1 MIEET
6 TINAAVDYLES
17 REEEFELLVEDFG
30 QAQPA
35 LLAYVLSESTDVLT
49 NHEKEYLL
57 FLALT
62 VWKSFELEGLGKII
76 QEVEPE
82 VIEEKED
89 VFWGWISESKERDFN
104 KKIDRFF
111 EESEEEELFA
121 FLEDALEMEENE
133 WLTPQ
138 GREAIFVFMA
148 TLIEVLSEAVKK
160 G

>member
-1 MIEET
+1 MIEEK
-6 TINAAVDYLES
+6 TIDSAVDYLES

-35 LLAYVLSESTDVLT
+35 LLAYILSESTEVLT
-49 NHEKEYLL
+49 NYEKEYLL

-62 VWKSFELEGLGKII
+62 VWKSFDIDGLGKII
-76 QEVEPE
+76 PE
-82 VIEEKED
+82 VDPTQIEEKED
-89 VFWGWISESKERDFN
+89 IFWGWMGDSKEKDFN

-111 EESEEEELFA
+111 DETEEEELYA
-121 FLEDALEMEENE
+121 FIEDALEMEENE

-148 TLIEVLSEAVKK
+148 TLIEVLSDAGKK

>member
-17 REEEFELLVEDFG
+17 REEEFELLVDDFG

>member
-1 MIEET
+1 MIEEK
-6 TINAAVDYLES
+6 TIDSAVDYLES

-35 LLAYVLSESTDVLT
+35 LLAYILSESTEVLT
-49 NHEKEYLL
+49 NYEKEYLL

-62 VWKSFELEGLGKII
+62 VWKSFDIAGLGAII
-76 QEVEPE
+76 PEVEAAQ
-82 VIEEKED
+82 IEEKED
-89 VFWGWISESKERDFN
+89 IFWGWIGDSKEKDFN

-111 EESEEEELFA
+111 EETEEEELYA
-121 FLEDALEMEENE
+121 FIEDALEMEENE

-148 TLIEVLSEAVKK
+148 TLIEVLSEEEKK

>member
-133 WLTPQ
+133 WLTPH